1 MGNKPR
7 DSGETVLAEYA
18 AKGLAGEM
26 GFGRRPAVLVV
37 DLILGFTRVSSP
49 LGYDLNAVVDATRRL
64 LDTARSLELP
74 IFFTTTAYNDDL
86 SDAGV
91 FVRKVPSL
99 AVLLRGSEE
108 VELDPRLERRSQE
121 PLIEKQYA
129 SAFFGSDL
137 ASQLALLSVD
147 TLIICGAT
155 TSGCIR
161 ATVVDALQ
169 HGFRPIVPEDCVGDR
184 SPEAHRANLLDIQGK
199 YGDVIPLAEVL
210 TRIRSRSTKDES

>member
-1 MGNKPR
+1 MADEPDRSAEN
-7 DSGETVLAEYA
+7 VLAEYA

-49 LGYDLNAVVDATRRL
+49 LGSDLDAVVGATRRL
-64 LDTARSLELP
+64 LDSARSIEVP
-74 IFFTTTAYNDDL
+74 VYFTTTAYSPDL

-99 AVLLRGSEE
+99 AVLIRGSEE
-108 VELDPRLERRSQE
+108 VELDPRLERRPQE
-121 PLIEKQYA
+121 VLIEKQYA
-129 SAFFGSDL
+129 SAFFGTGL
-137 ASQLALLSVD
+137 ASELTARSVD
-147 TLIICGAT
+147 TLIVAGAT

-161 ATVVDALQ
+161 ATAVDALQ
-169 HGFRPIVPEDCVGDR
+169 HGFRPIVPEECVGDR

-199 YGDVIPLAEVL
+199 YGDVTELDAVL
-210 TRIRSRSTKDES
+210 TYIQGLSVGGG

>member
-1 MGNKPR
+1 MMDEPG
-7 DSGETVLAEYA
+7 DSGDKVLAEYA
-18 AKGLAGEM
+18 AKGLASEM

-49 LGYDLNAVVDATRRL
+49 LGADLDAVVDATRRL
-64 LDTARSLELP
+64 LDVARSLELP
-74 IFFTTTAYNDDL
+74 IFFTTTAYNADL

-99 AVLLRGSEE
+99 SVLIRGSEE
-108 VELDPRLERRSQE
+108 VELDRRLERRPQE

-137 ASQLALLSVD
+137 ASRLASLSVD
-147 TLIICGAT
+147 TLIVCGAT

-169 HGFRPIVPEDCVGDR
+169 HGFRPIVPMECVGDR
-184 SPEAHRANLLDIQGK
+184 SPEAHRANLTDIQGK
-199 YGDVIPLAEVL
+199 YGDVIPLADVL
-210 TRIRSRSTKDES
+210 TRVRALSTKNES

>member
-1 MGNKPR
+1 MTDEPG
-7 DSGETVLAEYA
+7 DSGDKVLAEYA
-18 AKGLAGEM
+18 AKGLASEM

-49 LGYDLNAVVDATRRL
+49 LGSDLDAVVDATRRL
-64 LDTARSLELP
+64 LDVARSLELP
-74 IFFTTTAYNDDL
+74 IFFTTTAYNADL

-99 AVLLRGSEE
+99 SVLIRGSEE
-108 VELDPRLERRSQE
+108 VELDRRLERRPQE

-137 ASQLALLSVD
+137 ASRLASLSVD
-147 TLIICGAT
+147 TLIVCGAT

-169 HGFRPIVPEDCVGDR
+169 HGFRPIVPMECVGDR
-184 SPEAHRANLLDIQGK
+184 SPEAHRANLTDIQGK
-199 YGDVIPLAEVL
+199 YGDVIPLADVL
-210 TRIRSRSTKDES
+210 TRVRALSTKNES